1 MAKSLA
7 LLLALCMM
15 FAPALAATRVVNWVL
30 FLNMFKR
37 AFRNDTILFKWDG
50 HHDVWEFPSK
60 AAFDTCN
67 FSAAVERCSDKV
79 QQCSVKMGRVGTR
92 YFGCKESDHC
102 SKGKQKIAIK
112 TVAP

>member
-1 MAKSLA
+1 MVKAFA
-7 LLLALCMM
+7 LLLTVCMM
-15 FAPALAATRVVNWVL
+15 FAPAFAATRTINWVL
-30 FLNMFKR
+30 YLNQFKR
-37 AFRNDTILFKWDG
+37 AIKNDIMLFKWSG
-50 HHDVWEFPSK
+50 HHDLWEFPNK

-67 FSAAVERCSDKV
+67 FSAAVEKCSDKV
-79 QQCSVKMGRVGTR
+79 QQCSIKMGTVKTR